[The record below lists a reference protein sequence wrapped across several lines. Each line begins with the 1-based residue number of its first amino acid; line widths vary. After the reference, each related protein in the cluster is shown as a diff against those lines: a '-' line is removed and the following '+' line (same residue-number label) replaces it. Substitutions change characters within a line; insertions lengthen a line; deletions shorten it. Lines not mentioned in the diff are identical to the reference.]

1 MGPAATRVRHTDTTQ
16 RAVAHSRPFSYDRR
30 RHERVGDAW
39 GSMKHT
45 SGLSITL
52 AAIWVLSA
60 CAILEPRAKEDLSE
74 GYALL
79 YNLVSK
85 EKQSSHLSIIKTISP
100 ELKSL
105 LERISDTS
113 KVTAKEL
120 DTLARIN
127 PPLNLEVSH
136 LPRIEQAARESI
148 DKETTKQ
155 MLRSTGVDL
164 EFNMVSSQLAA
175 MNYAAHLARSLAVV
189 ETNPR
194 RKQFL
199 QRTDRTFSDLHG
211 QVYKMLF
218 TRYQR

>member
-1 MGPAATRVRHTDTTQ
+1 
-16 RAVAHSRPFSYDRR
+16 
-30 RHERVGDAW
+30 
-39 GSMKHT
+39 MKHT
-45 SGLSITL
+45 SGLSIIL
-52 AAIWVLSA
+52 AASWVLSA
-60 CAILEPRAKEDLSE
+60 CAILEPRAQEDLSE

-105 LERISDTS
+105 LERISETS

-148 DKETTKQ
+148 DTETTKQ
-155 MLRSTGVDL
+155 ILRSTGVDL

-175 MNYAAHLARSLAVV
+175 MNYVAHLARSLAVV

-199 QRTDRTFSDLHG
+199 QRTDRKFSDLHG